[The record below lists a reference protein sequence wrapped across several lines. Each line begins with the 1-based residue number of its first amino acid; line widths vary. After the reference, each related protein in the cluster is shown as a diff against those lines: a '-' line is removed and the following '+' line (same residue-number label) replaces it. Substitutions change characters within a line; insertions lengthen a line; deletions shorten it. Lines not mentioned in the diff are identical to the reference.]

1 MTQMESPKRKMQKK
15 NDYQRHKLFRK
26 IKRRRK
32 AQAEAEQQIAEKQLR
47 KKLKLP
53 KFDRGE
59 DDGNYLYKSDIHI
72 NKDASITDVS
82 TGKRYDGA
90 RIPEVVVTARK
101 IPTFKDIEKQIG
113 RKIMQDE
120 INKIVAVDPE
130 IPIELPNVPKEKGV
144 YSPSVTNEFINTV
157 VGTAGDATNYLA
169 NKAGLSNLAPNEQLV
184 ETRDGDALFDLP
196 GYGQAAKLS
205 LYGLGRYGGKL
216 GLKKLQKLAKQKLL
230 ERELTL
236 SNVDKQLAKDIAYSK
251 PGYNHELIISP
262 SKKQKRLQLS
272 QPTYQVYTGNK
283 HKISEV
289 IDGSGN
295 VNLANL
301 LKIQN
306 EALSSVPG
314 GRLARHRLENP
325 DWHKT
330 DWNTFLHSRDAYQRA
345 LQAGYPNEALFPTLM
360 HDAGKLWAGDGHGP
374 YGASIVKQI
383 FPDATDEQIMAIYQH
398 MDKVPESSM
407 GKLVKGA
414 DISEDNPFRNYSW
427 TNSNDGY
434 PYALRPGQ
442 NSWDTNVIQ
451 NELQQG
457 RKDLLDWVN
466 NPEFIKAQQANKI
479 EAQNMGLEYIP
490 LHERSTFKDR
500 VALLDNPGTYK
511 WYANN
516 KTNESG
522 YVENPLGDYGSVM
535 NINLANVDPYRFT
548 ISHEGGHI
556 LGMGGPDLPSNSSQS
571 ILSQLKYLKHKS
583 RQVLKPGYW
592 YNNQFDISEYPYE
605 AVQNLR
611 NLGQELKLSVG
622 QEYPGYKNALD
633 IINNSGNTT
642 HSFLKPYLKTDK
654 ESMPY
659 VWKAL
664 VGTQFGLSPVYL
676 NATNDKSFNSGKDI
690 HIKPSKR
697 GTFTKAAKQHGMSV
711 QGFANRVLRNP
722 NKYSVAMRKKANF
735 AHNVSKWNR

>member
-32 AQAEAEQQIAEKQLR
+32 AQAEAEQHIAEKQLK
-47 KKLKLP
+47 KKLKMP

-72 NKDASITDVS
+72 NEDGSITNVRN
-82 TGKRYDGA
+82 GKRYDGG
-90 RIPEVVVTARK
+90 RIPEVVATARK

-113 RKIMQDE
+113 RKITQDE
-120 INKIVAVDPE
+120 IDKVVAVDPE
-130 IPIELPNVPKEKGV
+130 IPIQLPNTPKEKGA
-144 YSPSVTNEFINTV
+144 YSPSITNEFINTV
-157 VGTAGDATNYLA
+157 AGTAGDATNYLA
-169 NKAGLSNLAPNEQLV
+169 NKVGLSNLAPDEQLI

-196 GYGQAAKLS
+196 GYGQAAKLG
-205 LYGLGRYGGKL
+205 LYGLGRYGGKF
-216 GLKKLQKLAKQKLL
+216 GLKALQNLARKKLL
-230 ERELTL
+230 EREFML
-236 SNVDKQLAKDIAYSK
+236 SNVDKQLAKNIAYSK
-251 PGYNHELIISP
+251 PGYDHELIISP

-272 QPTYQVYTGNK
+272 QPTYQVYAGNK

-289 IDGSGN
+289 IDDSGN

-306 EALSSVPG
+306 EALSNVPG

-398 MDKVPESSM
+398 MDKVPESDM

-414 DISEDNPFRNYSW
+414 DIAGDNPFRNYSW
-427 TNSNDGY
+427 VNQTDGY

-442 NSWDTNVIQ
+442 KSWDTNIIQ
-451 NELQQG
+451 DELKQG
-457 RKDLLDWVN
+457 RKDLIDWVN
-466 NPEFIKAQQANKI
+466 NPEFIKAQQQNKV
-479 EAQNMGLEYIP
+479 EAQQMGLEYIP

-500 VALLDNPGTYK
+500 LSLLDDANTYK
-511 WYANN
+511 WYADN
-516 KTNESG
+516 KANESG
-522 YVENPLGDYGSVM
+522 YVENPLGNYANLM
-535 NINLANVDPYRFT
+535 HINLANVDPYRFT
-548 ISHEGGHI
+548 ISHEGGHM

-571 ILSQLKYLKHKS
+571 ILKQLKYLKYKS
-583 RQVLKPGYW
+583 KQVLKPGYW
-592 YNNQFDISEYPYE
+592 YNDQFDLSEYPYE

-611 NLGQELKLSVG
+611 NLGQELNLSVG
-622 QEYPGYKNALD
+622 QQYPGYKNALD
-633 IINNSGNTT
+633 IINNSEKTT
-642 HSFLKPYLKTDK
+642 HSFLKPYLKTDE

-659 VWKAL
+659 VWKGL
-664 VGTQFGLSPVYL
+664 VGTQFGLSPIYINML
-676 NATNDKSFNSGKDI
+676 DDKKYNSGKDI
-690 HIKPSKR
+690 NIKKSKR

-711 QGFANRVLRNP
+711 QSFANKVLKNP
-722 NKYSVAMRKKANF
+722 SKYSSAMRKKANF
-735 AHNVSKWNR
+735 AHNAASWKH